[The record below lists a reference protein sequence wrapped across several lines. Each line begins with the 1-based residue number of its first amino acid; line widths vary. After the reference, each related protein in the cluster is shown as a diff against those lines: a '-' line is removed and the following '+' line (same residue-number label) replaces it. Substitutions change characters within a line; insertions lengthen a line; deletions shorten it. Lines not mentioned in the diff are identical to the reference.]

1 MHVIQG
7 LDHLVNDE
15 ADSFTFE
22 LPPRCLLKHIEKC
35 LLHQLK
41 DHEDMDSSAS
51 SPASHHLFL
60 IIISTGSLSAL
71 LESC

>member
-7 LDHLVNDE
+7 LDHLVDDE

-22 LPPRCLLKHIEKC
+22 LPPRSLLKHIKKC

-41 DHEDMDSSAS
+41 NHEDVDSGAA
-51 SPASHHLFL
+51 SPASHCLFL
-60 IIISTGSLSAL
+60 IIVSTGRLSAL

>member
-1 MHVIQG
+1 MIQG
-7 LDHLVNDE
+7 LDHLVDNE

-22 LPPRCLLKHIEKC
+22 LPARGLLEHIEKC

-41 DHEDMDSSAS
+41 DHEDVNSGAA
-51 SPASHHLFL
+51 SPASHHFLL
-60 IIISTGSLSAL
+60 IIVSTGRLSAL